1 MNCRNG
7 LVLMVGIGMGNFGC
21 ATVDKTAELTIREV
35 VRPVIDKVAAEAATR
50 NFQLQGQGSAI
61 NPGLVVDG
69 YLVFGTGAVY
79 QFRIKSDGL
88 SANMAGATQGDQG
101 PDLSHT
107 TTTQPAEK

>member
-1 MNCRNG
+1 MRNLMMCFVVIG
-7 LVLMVGIGMGNFGC
+7 LGNFGC
-21 ATVDKTAELTIREV
+21 ATIDKTSELTIKEV
-35 VRPVIDKVAAEAATR
+35 VRPVIDKVATEAATR

-61 NPGLVVDG
+61 NPGMIVDG

-101 PDLSHT
+101 PDLSHVRE
-107 TTTQPAEK
+107 TQPAK